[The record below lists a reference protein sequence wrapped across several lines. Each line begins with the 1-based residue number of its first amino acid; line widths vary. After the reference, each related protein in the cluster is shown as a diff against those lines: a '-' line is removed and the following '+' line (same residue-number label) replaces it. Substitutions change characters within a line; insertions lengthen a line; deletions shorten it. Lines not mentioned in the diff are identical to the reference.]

1 MFPLN
6 PLRRA
11 ACQAL
16 LGLAFGSLAAPALA
30 MSLSVETIGIGTV
43 TDISADGR
51 AAVGQLPTTLT
62 TFRWTRETGIVS
74 LGRGTYRPLRGQTA
88 GIPRISADGK
98 TVAATII
105 DDTKTYYTQ
114 GLWTEGSGWRQ
125 LNQPLPPDGGL
136 VDNGD
141 SSVFG
146 MSRDGR
152 VVTGLYWRPG
162 QPDGLAHGSLWREAT
177 GMTGLAT
184 RGASSRVDDANA
196 DGSVVVGWEEN
207 PVDGSRQPAVWVNGE
222 RTVLGLMGEAASVN
236 AAGTQIVGQNYDEA
250 TATSSAAVWTRVG
263 DAWQLRS
270 LGVLPGTKPGGY
282 SYATAASDDGQ
293 LVVGFN
299 RRNFL
304 NFRTQTFFWTPETGM
319 VETTAF
325 LKSQGIDL
333 SEQLTI
339 DFLPAV
345 TPRGDTVVAVTTDKA
360 APYTRRSLL
369 IKLRR

>member
-1 MFPLN
+1 MSPFP
-6 PLRRA
+6 PMRRVA
-11 ACQAL
+11 TLAL
-16 LGLAFGSLAAPALA
+16 FGLALGHLVAPAQA
-30 MSLSVETIGIGTV
+30 MSLSVETIGVGTV

-105 DDTKTYYTQ
+105 DDTKTFYTQ
-114 GLWTEGSGWRQ
+114 GLWAEGSGWRQ
-125 LNQPLPPDGGL
+125 LNQPLPPDGGV

-141 SSVFG
+141 SAVFG

-177 GMTGLAT
+177 GMTGLST
-184 RGASSRVDDANA
+184 RGASSRVDDANE

-222 RTVLGLMGEAASVN
+222 RSILGVMGEAASVN
-236 AAGTQIVGQNYDEA
+236 AAGTLVVGQNYDEA
-250 TATSSAAVWTRVG
+250 SATSTAAIWRRVG
-263 DAWQLRS
+263 ESWQLQS
-270 LGVLPGTKPGGY
+270 LGVLPGTRPGGY
-282 SYATAASDDGQ
+282 AYATAASDDGR

-304 NFRTQTFFWTPETGM
+304 NPKTQTFLWMPETGM

-333 SEQLTI
+333 GDQVSI

-345 TPRGDTVVAVTTDKA
+345 TPRGDAVVAVTTDKA